1 MLKKGMKKIFDSFY
15 FLSKFSLSFILLF
28 CVFFLIYL
36 LYTNYQNENEV
47 SKLQIELEN
56 ELRGNINENSE
67 FIKNISKE
75 ILETKKALTNI
86 EQLLKENS
94 NKESK
99 VDLTSIN
106 ESIDLLNKNFNSLS
120 YEISS
125 MKNKNAEVQSKNNPK
140 LVGQSINEV
149 VELIKIKF
157 ENNMN
162 FDREL
167 KYLKTILENN
177 KNPILEK
184 LSILKINKYKG
195 HVFLEDQFNDEVN
208 LYLKNIMNEN
218 NNLFNKIFLPYINL
232 SPSSENIIFDEKI
245 LILEETKFFIK
256 NRNISKAY
264 DSISRIENYKVFFK
278 VSLNEMKNYNT
289 FIAEISK
296 LNNV

>member
-1 MLKKGMKKIFDSFY
+1 MKKVFDSFY
-15 FLSKFSLSFILLF
+15 VFSKFSLSFILLL

-36 LYTNYQNENEV
+36 LYTNYQNEDEAF
-47 SKLQIELEN
+47 KLQTQLEN
-56 ELRGNINENSE
+56 ELRKNINENSQ

-75 ILETKKALTNI
+75 ILETKTALTNI
-86 EQLLKENS
+86 TKLIKENS

-106 ESIDLLNKNFNSLS
+106 ESIKNLNTNFNSLS

-125 MKNKNAEVQSKNNPK
+125 IKNRNIEDQPDNNSE
-140 LVGQSINEV
+140 LINQSIKEV
-149 VELIKIKF
+149 VELVKIKY
-157 ENNMN
+157 ENNMD

-167 KYLKTILENN
+167 KYLETILDSN

-184 LSILKINKYKG
+184 LSILKRNKYKG
-195 HVFLEDQFNDEVN
+195 HLFLESQFNDEVN
-208 LYLKNIMNEN
+208 LYLKNIVNEN
-218 NNLFNKIFLPYINL
+218 NSLFNKIFLPYIKL

-256 NRNISKAY
+256 NRNITKAY
-264 DSISRIENYKVFFK
+264 DSISRINNYKVFFK
-278 VSLNEMKNYNT
+278 VSLNEMNNFNN
-289 FIAEISK
+289 FITEISK

>member
-1 MLKKGMKKIFDSFY
+1 MLKKGMKKVFDSFY
-15 FLSKFSLSFILLF
+15 IFSKFSLSFILLL

-36 LYTNYQNENEV
+36 LYTNYQKEDEV

-56 ELRGNINENSE
+56 ELRESINVNSK

-75 ILETKKALTNI
+75 ILETKTALTNI
-86 EQLLKENS
+86 EKLIKENS

-99 VDLTSIN
+99 ADLTSIN
-106 ESIDLLNKNFNSLS
+106 ESIELLNKNFNTLS

-125 MKNKNAEVQSKNNPK
+125 IKNKNIEDQFNKNPE
-140 LVGQSINEV
+140 LVNQSINEV
-149 VELIKIKF
+149 VELIKIKY
-157 ENNMN
+157 ENSMD

-167 KYLKTILENN
+167 KYLETILENN

-184 LSILKINKYKG
+184 LSILKKNKYKG
-195 HVFLEDQFNDEVN
+195 HLFLENQFNDEVN

-218 NNLFNKIFLPYINL
+218 NSVFNKIFLPYINL
-232 SPSSENIIFDEKI
+232 SPSSENIISDEKI

-256 NRNISKAY
+256 NRNIIKAY
-264 DSISRIENYKVFFK
+264 DSISRIDNYKVFFK
-278 VSLNEMKNYNT
+278 ISLNEMNNFNN
-289 FIAEISK
+289 FITEISK

>member
-1 MLKKGMKKIFDSFY
+1 MKKVFDSFY
-15 FLSKFSLSFILLF
+15 VFSKFSLSFILLL

-36 LYTNYQNENEV
+36 LYTNYQNEDEV

-56 ELRGNINENSE
+56 ELRENINENSE

-75 ILETKKALTNI
+75 ILETKTALTNI
-86 EQLLKENS
+86 EKLIKENS

-106 ESIDLLNKNFNSLS
+106 ESIELLNKNFNSLS

-125 MKNKNAEVQSKNNPK
+125 IKNKNIEDQSNNNPE
-140 LVGQSINEV
+140 LVNQSINEV
-149 VELIKIKF
+149 VELIKIKY
-157 ENNMN
+157 ENNME

-167 KYLKTILENN
+167 KYLETILKNN

-184 LSILKINKYKG
+184 LSILKRNKYKG
-195 HVFLEDQFNDEVN
+195 HLFLEDQFNNEVN
-208 LYLKNIMNEN
+208 LYLKNIVNEN
-218 NNLFNKIFLPYINL
+218 NSLFNKILLPYINL
-232 SPSSENIIFDEKI
+232 SPSSENIISDEKI

-256 NRNISKAY
+256 NRNITKAY
-264 DSISRIENYKVFFK
+264 DSISKIENYKVFFK
-278 VSLNEMKNYNT
+278 VSLNEMNNYNN
-289 FIAEISK
+289 FITEISK

>member
-1 MLKKGMKKIFDSFY
+1 MKKVFDSFY
-15 FLSKFSLSFILLF
+15 VFSKFSLSFILLL

-36 LYTNYQNENEV
+36 LYTNYQNEDEV

-56 ELRGNINENSE
+56 ELRENINENSE

-75 ILETKKALTNI
+75 ILETKTALTNI
-86 EQLLKENS
+86 EKLIKENS

-106 ESIDLLNKNFNSLS
+106 ESIELLNKNFNTLS

-125 MKNKNAEVQSKNNPK
+125 IKNKNIEDQSNNNPE
-140 LVGQSINEV
+140 LINQSINEV
-149 VELIKIKF
+149 VELIKIKY
-157 ENNMN
+157 ENNMD

-167 KYLKTILENN
+167 KYLETILGNN

-184 LSILKINKYKG
+184 LSILKRNKYKG
-195 HVFLEDQFNDEVN
+195 HLFLEDQFNDEVN
-208 LYLKNIMNEN
+208 LYLKNIVNEN

-232 SPSSENIIFDEKI
+232 SPSSENIISDEKI

-256 NRNISKAY
+256 NRNITKAY
-264 DSISRIENYKVFFK
+264 DSISKIENYKVFFK
-278 VSLNEMKNYNT
+278 VSLNEMNNYNN
-289 FIAEISK
+289 FIKEISK